1 MINFDQIKYIDIFQF
16 IMYIVKAVP
25 MAQLLTCLRLIK
37 LNMHYTIF
45 NFFCATFVPE
55 VLTKVS
61 TRTADNC

>member
-1 MINFDQIKYIDIFQF
+1 MINFDQIKHIDIFQF
-16 IMYIVKAVP
+16 IMYIAKAVP

-45 NFFCATFVPE
+45 NFFCATIVPE
-55 VLTKVS
+55 VFTKVS

>member
-1 MINFDQIKYIDIFQF
+1 MINFDQIKHIDIFQF

-45 NFFCATFVPE
+45 NFFRTTFVPE
-55 VLTKVS
+55 VFTKVS

>member
-1 MINFDQIKYIDIFQF
+1 MINFDQIKHIDIFQF

-45 NFFCATFVPE
+45 IFFCATFVPE
-55 VLTKVS
+55 VFTKVS